1 MILHRWWRMSSLS
14 TTGYVDDVPYT
25 FHFARELAPAWL
37 DFVVTLCGFE
47 APSRAAAFT
56 WCELGC
62 GQGLTAAIFAGTHP
76 TGEFHGIDAF
86 EPHIERARRL
96 CESADVHNLT
106 LQATDFASA
115 CERALPKFDYIVA
128 HGVYTWID
136 AQGRNDMR
144 RFIDRHLKPGGVV
157 FVSYNAMPGWANDGP
172 FQFLVREVAGTI
184 FGSSTEQFIAAVKQ
198 VDAITAA
205 GAPALASSYMATGGL
220 EKLRQDLPN
229 NYFAHEF
236 LPSAW
241 QPLYVTQVRADMA
254 RVGLVPAGS
263 ATVRENF
270 DSFVLTA
277 GAREALGDIVDADV
291 RELARDFFLD
301 QRFRRDVFVRAARR
315 ISDEERDDRFM
326 ESVFDLQHPIG
337 LVEYSM
343 KTHAGTFDFDNPIAR
358 GVVNALRTGP
368 KRLADMPSDAASGVD
383 PLSSVLA
390 LCAANQIRPVEATM
404 ADVAKLNQALL
415 EHTGGTESLRFV
427 ALPSGTGVA
436 VSPTLAAEP
445 REGEVVSTERLRW
458 GEFVDRY
465 HGGTVERWSG

>member
-1 MILHRWWRMSSLS
+1 MSSLS

-47 APSRAAAFT
+47 APSRAAGFT

-86 EPHIERARRL
+86 EPHIDRARRL
-96 CESADVHNLT
+96 CESAGVHNLT
-106 LQATDFASA
+106 LHATDFASA
-115 CERALPKFDYIVA
+115 CEQGLPKFDYIVA

-198 VDAITAA
+198 VDALTAA
-205 GAPALASSYMATGGL
+205 GAPALASSYMASGGL
-220 EKLRQDLPN
+220 EKLRKELPN

-254 RVGLVPAGS
+254 AAGLVPAGS
-263 ATVRENF
+263 ATICENF
-270 DSFVLTA
+270 DSFVLSRS
-277 GAREALGDIVDADV
+277 AREALANIADADV

-301 QRFRRDVFVRAARR
+301 QRFRRDVFVRGARR
-315 ISDEERDDRFM
+315 ISDEERDHRLS
-326 ESVFDLQHPIG
+326 ECVFDLQHPID
-337 LVEYSM
+337 LVDYGM
-343 KTHAGTFDFDNPIAR
+343 KTSAGTFDFDNPSAR
-358 GVVNALRTGP
+358 AVVEALRTGP
-368 KRLADMPSDAASGVD
+368 KRVADMPIVADSDVD

-390 LCAANQIRPVEATM
+390 LCAANQLRAVNATV
-404 ADVAKLNQALL
+404 ADVGRLNKALL
-415 EHTGGTESLRFV
+415 DHIGGADSLRFF
-427 ALPSGTGVA
+427 ALPSGTAVT
-436 VSPTLAAEP
+436 VSPVLAAEP
-445 REGEVVSTERLRW
+445 REGEVVSTDRLRW
-458 GEFVDRY
+458 REFVDRY
-465 HGGTVERWSG
+465 RAVERLSG